1 MIKLVS
7 KYLPFIAIGLI
18 AVAFGLLAIPGQFFY
33 YNSTTS
39 GACNGYEA
47 IFYASEYLQNN
58 ATFAHASVG
67 GIIAMSLAVLAVPF
81 FFLVKKSSA
90 SYLLAGILTSVSGIL
105 FLAMKLWFAII
116 YRGNGAWDILWVTY
130 VIGALLVIA
139 GGLSIYCS
147 IILLREEKVAPLK
160 DKSYSYLKK

>member
-1 MIKLVS
+1 MMKTIS

-18 AVAFGLLAIPGQFFY
+18 AVAFGLLAIPQSFFA
-33 YNSTTS
+33 YNA
-39 GACNGYEA
+39 GKFNGYEA
-47 IFYASEYLQNN
+47 IFYANTYLEDN

-147 IILLREEKVAPLK
+147 IILLKEEKVAPLK

>member
-1 MIKLVS
+1 MMKLVS
-7 KYLPFIAIGLI
+7 KYLPYVVIGLI
-18 AVAFGLLAIPGQFFY
+18 VLAFGLLAIPKSFFSY
-33 YNSTTS
+33 APHSY
-39 GACNGYEA
+39 NGYQA
-47 IFYASEYLQNN
+47 IFFADDILKEN